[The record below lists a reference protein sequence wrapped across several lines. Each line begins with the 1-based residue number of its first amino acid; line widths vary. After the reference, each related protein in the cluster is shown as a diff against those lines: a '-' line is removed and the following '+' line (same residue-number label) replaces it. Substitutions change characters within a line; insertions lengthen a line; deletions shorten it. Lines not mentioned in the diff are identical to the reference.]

1 MKVMKKIGALASEN
15 RVALGLS
22 VLLGASS
29 ANAALPTVVT
39 DAFTA
44 MSTTITET
52 ETAAWPVITVGLVA
66 FFLVKI
72 VKKFANKV
80 G

>member
-1 MKVMKKIGALASEN
+1 MKAMKKIGALASQN
-15 RVALGLS
+15 RIAVGAA
-22 VLLGASS
+22 VLLGAGS
-29 ANAALPTVVT
+29 ANAALPEVVT
-39 DAFTA
+39 NAFTS